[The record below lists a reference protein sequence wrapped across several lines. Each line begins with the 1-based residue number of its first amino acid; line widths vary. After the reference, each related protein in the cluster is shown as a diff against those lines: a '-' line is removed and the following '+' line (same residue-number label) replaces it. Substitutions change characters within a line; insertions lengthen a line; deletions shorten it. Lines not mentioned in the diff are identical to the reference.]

1 MPRPGWVFSF
11 RGRLFCILLD
21 TSFEKGTSFMKR
33 GGKTMRYGIMRKR
46 CLTCGNLLPI
56 GRKNP
61 RCTDCLRAAGTP
73 GHGGNSTRW
82 RGRR

>member
-1 MPRPGWVFSF
+1 
-11 RGRLFCILLD
+11 
-21 TSFEKGTSFMKR
+21 MKR

-61 RCTDCLRAAGTP
+61 RCTDCLREAGTP